1 MLNDSDGQHYP
12 WYGSRNQ
19 TVVFEGPCKM
29 YQSATIAMNDNF
41 YPHVTWRNPS
51 NMKQKTPNLTHI
63 IRDQSFNVWLVSWNM
78 TTFKAYILKTIQWNM
93 KLEINIDPRKAL
105 GSRAKVSKHFVP
117 NQPTVLEHNIP
128 IPRCSLMPPNANSAQ
143 MLVWRPSTGEPLC
156 IIPPVWKK
164 DEPIGDQIVRLDPLC
179 KLWVKS

>member
-1 MLNDSDGQHYP
+1 MISDCDGYHYP
-12 WYGSRNQ
+12 WYGSRNE

-41 YPHVTWRNPS
+41 HPHVTWRNPS
-51 NMKQKTPNLTHI
+51 NNKQREPNLTHI

-78 TTFKAYILKTIQWNM
+78 TTGKAYILKTIRWNM
-93 KLEINIDPRKAL
+93 KLEINVDPRTVL
-105 GSRAKVSKHFVP
+105 GSRAKVLSSFVP
-117 NQPTVLEHNIP
+117 NQPIVLEQNIP

-143 MLVWRPSTGEPLC
+143 MLVWRPTFGDPQC

-164 DEPIGDQIVRLDPLC
+164 DIPIEDQVVRVDPLC
-179 KLWVKS
+179 KL